1 MRKLMRANFYRL
13 WKSRVFWICVAA
25 SFLTSAAFLL
35 AKQYPSREMPSLD
48 EMYLQIFPMLP
59 LIHAVFAG
67 LFLGTEYQD
76 GTLRNKVT
84 VGHTR
89 EEIYLSF
96 LAVCLC
102 AGLGILLSWALGV
115 AVGALKYGWFL
126 APGKQLLLN
135 LGIMVLLTMAEDGIL
150 TLLCLLSSNKAV
162 TAVAAILLMLGLI
175 VLSSGFYNSLCEPE
189 FASAAMVTENG
200 VEVGEPQP
208 NPDYISGFQRKC
220 YQSAVEA
227 LPSGQAILLANRE
240 MERPALSACASV
252 VILVL
257 TTAAGVSAFKRKDLK

>member
-1 MRKLMRANFYRL
+1 MRKLLRANFYRL

-25 SFLTSAAFLL
+25 SFLMSAAFLL
-35 AKQYPSREMPSLD
+35 AKQYPRQEMPSLD
-48 EMYLQIFPMLP
+48 EMYLQVFPMLP

-76 GTLRNKVT
+76 GTMRNKVV

-89 EEIYLSF
+89 GEIYLSF

-102 AGLGILLSWALGV
+102 AGLGILLGWALGV
-115 AVGALKYGWFL
+115 AVGAIKYGWFL
-126 APGKQLLLN
+126 MPGRQLLLN
-135 LGIMVLLTMAEDGIL
+135 LLIAVLLTMAEDGIL

-162 TAVAAILLMLGLI
+162 TSVAAILVMLGLI
-175 VLSSGFYNSLCEPE
+175 LLSSGCYNSLCEPE
-189 FASAAMVTENG
+189 FASAAMVTEDG
-200 VEVGEPQP
+200 VEVGDPQP
-208 NPDYISGFQRKC
+208 NPDYISGFQRRV
-220 YQSAVEA
+220 YQLAVEA

-252 VILVL
+252 AILLL
-257 TTAAGVSAFKRKDLK
+257 TTGVGVSVFRRKDLK

>member
-25 SFLTSAAFLL
+25 SFLISAAFRL
-35 AKQYPSREMPSLD
+35 AKQYPSQEMPSLD

-59 LIHAVFAG
+59 LIHGVFAG

-89 EEIYLSF
+89 GEIYLSF

-102 AGLGILLSWALGV
+102 AGLGILLGWALGV

-126 APGKQLLLN
+126 APGRQLLLN
-135 LGIMVLLTMAEDGIL
+135 FGIIVLLTMAEDGIMER
-150 TLLCLLSSNKAV
+150 KKK
-162 TAVAAILLMLGLI
+162 
-175 VLSSGFYNSLCEPE
+175 
-189 FASAAMVTENG
+189 G
-200 VEVGEPQP
+200 VEKAG
-208 NPDYISGFQRKC
+208 
-220 YQSAVEA
+220 
-227 LPSGQAILLANRE
+227 LAKHIRQMRSCRSKNNE
-240 MERPALSACASV
+240 NYNKTNSF
-252 VILVL
+252 IQ
-257 TTAAGVSAFKRKDLK
+257 

>member
-1 MRKLMRANFYRL
+1 
-13 WKSRVFWICVAA
+13 
-25 SFLTSAAFLL
+25 
-35 AKQYPSREMPSLD
+35 
-48 EMYLQIFPMLP
+48 MLFRS
-59 LIHAVFAG
+59 VFAG

-89 EEIYLSF
+89 GEIYLSF

-102 AGLGILLSWALGV
+102 AGLGILLGWALGV

-126 APGKQLLLN
+126 APGRQLLLN
-135 LGIMVLLTMAEDGIL
+135 FGIMALLTMAEDGIL
-150 TLLCLLSSNKAV
+150 TLLCMLSSNKAV

-208 NPDYISGFQRKC
+208 NPDYISGFQRKV
-220 YQSAVEA
+220 YQFAVEA
-227 LPSGQAILLANRE
+227 LPTGQAILLANRE
-240 MERPALSACASV
+240 MERPALSACASAA
-252 VILVL
+252 ILVL
-257 TTAAGVSAFKRKDLK
+257 TAAAGVSAFKRKDLK